1 MAKMRQTALSARY
14 AALHKKC
21 LQILSRFYIVHC
33 NIEIDEGVELTMA
46 TTSKPAA
53 AAKKASPAKKTAA
66 KTAQKKK
73 ATNKAA
79 LGNGA
84 ASKGTIMTNAAEKA
98 QENMKKTAEAATER
112 AKEMFGDINE
122 RAKTAVEKGTE
133 VAREIGE
140 FNKGNVE
147 AMVASARIAA
157 EGTGEIA
164 REAAEFGR
172 QRFETLTGTLKQVAA
187 VKSPTEF
194 FQIQNDYAKNAFE
207 SMVQEGSKMSEAWL
221 KLAGEVA
228 EPISNRFAVAADK
241 VKKAAA

>member
-1 MAKMRQTALSARY
+1 MRWIALPTRY
-14 AALHKKC
+14 AAAHKKC
-21 LQILSRFYIVHC
+21 LQISILSYIVRC
-33 NIEIDEGVELTMA
+33 NIEINEGVELTMA
-46 TTSKPAA
+46 TTTKTAA
-53 AAKKASPAKKTAA
+53 AAKKATPAKKTAA
-66 KTAQKKK
+66 KTAQKKTVTK
-73 ATNKAA
+73 KAA
-79 LGNGA
+79 VKSA
-84 ASKGTIMTNAAEKA
+84 ATSKGTIMTNAAEKA
-98 QENMKKTAEAATER
+98 QDSVKKTAEAATER

-147 AMVASARIAA
+147 AMVTSARIAA

-172 QRFETLTGTLKQVAA
+172 QRFETMTGTIKQVAA

-194 FQIQNDYAKNAFE
+194 FQIQNDYAKSAFE

>member
-1 MAKMRQTALSARY
+1 MRRIALFARY
-14 AALHKKC
+14 AAVHKKC
-21 LQILSRFYIVHC
+21 LQIWIVSYIVHC

-46 TTSKPAA
+46 TTTKTAA
-53 AAKKASPAKKTAA
+53 AAKKATPAKKTAA
-66 KTAQKKK
+66 KTAQKKTVTK
-73 ATNKAA
+73 KAA
-79 LGNGA
+79 VKSA
-84 ASKGTIMTNAAEKA
+84 ATSKGTIMTNAAEKA
-98 QENMKKTAEAATER
+98 QDSVKKTAEAATER

-147 AMVASARIAA
+147 ALVASARIAA

-172 QRFETLTGTLKQVAA
+172 QRFETMTGTIKQVAA

-194 FQIQNDYAKNAFE
+194 FQIQNDYAKSAFE